1 MKTKPRAAREA
12 KGLVRQVSGPEK
24 VTSYVYSVVQVAA
37 AFERN
42 VNTVRAEV
50 RGRPYRVPL
59 SGRTTRG
66 HRGFTFFDVL
76 LLSLGRKATAY
87 GVRPAAVQKMIDG
100 LLALAQQ
107 PLGAAVWNGL
117 LLVGNDVFEFLSVVD
132 LANKERNQAFNAKL
146 KAAGPHILVD
156 TATEVRDAG
165 EHLSAMLDNRP
176 YVEPE
181 EVREARER
189 KSESFKRTLMEIG
202 KLTKSVRQFTSDAV
216 LAGGL
221 PPYRAALVG
230 LMSQSLN
237 DSTVEKLIGI
247 IEAKFIDRVPKD
259 RRDGSLC
266 FVNVNH
272 DEPECLFVPY
282 GEDPGHLSKNAQV
295 FVLPWGT
302 ILDVVDKRVEVIAEG
317 LVEAKPEPI
326 KRT

>member
-1 MKTKPRAAREA
+1 MKSEA
-12 KGLVRQVSGPEK
+12 GSIVRSGPEK

-37 AFERN
+37 AEN
-42 VNTVRAEV
+42 WNINTLRAIV

-59 SGRTTRG
+59 SGKTPKG

-76 LLSLGRKATAY
+76 LLRLGRQAAAG
-87 GVRPAAVQKMIDG
+87 GVRPTAIQKMIEG
-100 LLALAQQ
+100 MLPLSKQ
-107 PLGAAVWNGL
+107 PLGAVLYGQL
-117 LLVGNDVFEFLSVVD
+117 LLSNDVFEFVSGTDRL
-132 LANKERNQAFNAKL
+132 NEERWAAFFAKL
-146 KAAGPHILVD
+146 KAACRGAHIQVD
-156 TATEVRDAG
+156 LSVEVRDIG
-165 EHLSAMLDNRP
+165 ERLSAMLDNRP

-181 EVREARER
+181 EVRAARESN
-189 KSESFKRTLMEIG
+189 SESMKRALMNMG
-202 KLTKSVRQFTSDAV
+202 KLTKSVRLFISDAA

-221 PPYRAALVG
+221 SPYKAALVG

-247 IEAKFIDRVPKD
+247 IEARFLDRVPKD

-272 DEPECLFVPY
+272 DEPECSFLPY
-282 GEDPGHLSKNAQV
+282 GEVKPGYPDHHSQT

-302 ILDVVDKRVEVIAEG
+302 ILDVVDLRVEGIAEG
-317 LVEAKPEPI
+317 LVESAKPEPI